1 MDITDIAMKNNFLH
15 EMKTRG
21 YLHQCTDL
29 DKLNQICSQK
39 SIVGYIG
46 FDCTASSLHVG
57 SLLQIMI
64 LKLMQKHGHRPIVL
78 LGGGTT
84 LIGDPSGKDSTR
96 KILKEKDIKNNIKN
110 IKKVFNKILDTKKKD
125 TKPIYV
131 DNAEWLTKL
140 NYIKFLRDVGTHF
153 TINKMLAFDSVKLRL
168 EREQSLSYMEFN
180 YMILQAYDF
189 YQLFKNKNCK
199 LQIGGSD
206 QWGNIVN
213 GVELVRRMLH
223 KECFGLTS
231 PLITLASGAKMGK
244 TEKGAIWLN
253 DDLFPAYD
261 YWQFW
266 RNTDD
271 RDVKRFLNFFTEI
284 ESDKINKM
292 INSEKNINNLKILLA
307 NEATKILHG
316 KAASIKAQKTA
327 KVTFESGGIGS
338 ELPEIKINSNEITKG
353 IKILDFLA
361 ENKIMQSKSEARRAI
376 ANKGLKIDNVVI
388 KDANKLLQLND
399 FKKNQL
405 KLSFGKKKTLF
416 DKNYLGDLFFSI
428 IFCINLGVKVFIG
441 LIVVFILPGG
451 PFILKLI
458 PNNPSPT
465 SFGIIISPKTGILEI
480 SLFKFLAGIKV
491 PLKLVI
497 LFLSL

>member
-1 MDITDIAMKNNFLH
+1 MKNKFII
-15 EMKTRG
+15 EMQSRG

-29 DKLNQICSQK
+29 GKLEEICNKK
-39 SIVGYIG
+39 SISAYIG

-96 KILKEKDIKNNIKN
+96 KILNQSEINKN
-110 IKKVFNKILDTKKKD
+110 IKSIKNVFNKILDTKNKK
-125 TKPIYV
+125 TKPIFV
-131 DNAEWLTKL
+131 NNANWLTKL
-140 NYIKFLRDVGTHF
+140 NYIQFLRDIGSHF
-153 TINKMLAFDSVKLRL
+153 TINKMLTFDSIKLRL

-189 YQLFKNKNCK
+189 YKLFKKNNCI

-213 GVELVRRMLH
+213 GVELIRRILQ
-223 KECFGLTS
+223 KEAFGLTS

-244 TEKGAIWLN
+244 TEKGAVWLN
-253 DDLFPAYD
+253 ERLFSSYD

-284 ESDKINKM
+284 DTDEIN
-292 INSEKNINNLKILLA
+292 NLFEKERNINNLKVMLA

-316 KAASIKAQKTA
+316 KVASKKAEQTA
-327 KVTFESGGIGS
+327 KETFQKGGFGK
-338 ELPEIKINSNEITKG
+338 ELPEIKVSFNEIKKG
-353 IKILDFLA
+353 VNILDFLSK
-361 ENKIMQSKSEARRAI
+361 NQIMSSKSEARRAVYS
-376 ANKGLKIDNVVI
+376 KGLKINNVLI
-388 KDANKLLQLND
+388 EDEKKIIDLNNFKNKV
-399 FKKNQL
+399 L
-405 KLSFGKKKTLF
+405 KLSYGKKRH
-416 DKNYLGDLFFSI
+416 YLIRI
-428 IFCINLGVKVFIG
+428 I
-441 LIVVFILPGG
+441 
-451 PFILKLI
+451 
-458 PNNPSPT
+458 
-465 SFGIIISPKTGILEI
+465 
-480 SLFKFLAGIKV
+480 
-491 PLKLVI
+491 
-497 LFLSL
+497 